1 MQCQATTTGR
11 LHTPSGRQEKGFDS
25 QLITRKLF
33 EYKWGDTVTKLTITQ
48 ARPEELQ
55 TKPDET
61 ALGFGKLFSD
71 HMLTMRYTHGI
82 GWHDLEIK
90 KYQDFS
96 LAPSAMCLHYGQAI
110 FEGMKAYRGADD
122 QIFLFRPKDNLR
134 RMNVSARRMCMAEID
149 VDQVLA
155 AMKKLILLDQ
165 DWVPR
170 SPGATLYIRPTMI
183 ATEAALGVRPS
194 KEYLFFII
202 LSPVGAYYPEGF
214 NPVKIYVSDTY
225 VRAVPGGVG
234 AVKTAGNYAASI
246 KAAME
251 AQALGYTQVL
261 WLDAIERRYIEEVGT
276 MNIFFKINGKL
287 ITPPLAGTILPG
299 ITRDSAIQLAKDWG
313 VEVEERPIS
322 IDEVIEA
329 NASGALEEVF
339 GTGTAAVISPVGSLY
354 YKGHTI
360 TLNQGRTGEL
370 SQKMFDVLQGIQ
382 YRKHPD
388 AHAWLEPLSA

>member
-1 MQCQATTTGR
+1 MTN
-11 LHTPSGRQEKGFDS
+11 
-25 QLITRKLF
+25 
-33 EYKWGDTVTKLTITQ
+33 LTITQ
-48 ARPEELQ
+48 ARPEELK
-55 TKPDET
+55 TKPDG
-61 ALGFGKLFSD
+61 ANLGFGKFFSD
-71 HMLTMRYTHGI
+71 HMFTMRYSHAN
-82 GWHDLEIK
+82 GWHDLEIG
-90 KYQDFS
+90 KYHDFA

-110 FEGMKAYRGADD
+110 FEGLKAYRGADN

-134 RMNVSARRMCMAEID
+134 RMNTSASRMCMAEFD
-149 VDQVLA
+149 VDLVLA
-155 AMKKLILLDQ
+155 AMKQLILLDQ
-165 DWVPR
+165 EWVPH
-170 SPGATLYIRPTMI
+170 SPGATLYIRPFMI
-183 ATEAALGVRPS
+183 ASEEALGVRPS
-194 KEYLFFII
+194 KEFIFCII

-225 VRAVPGGVG
+225 VRAVRGGVG
-234 AVKTAGNYAASI
+234 SVKTAGNYAASI

-251 AQALGYTQVL
+251 AQALGFTQVL

-299 ITRDSAIQLAKDWG
+299 ITRNSVIQLAKDWG
-313 VEVEERPIS
+313 LEIQERPIS
-322 IDEVIEA
+322 IDEVVEA

-360 TLNQGRTGEL
+360 TLNQGRTGDL

-382 YRKHPD
+382 YGQHPD
-388 AHAWLEPLSA
+388 AHGWIEPLIG